1 MREISFESTLRVR
14 DKFRI
19 EFKIQLKTLERERIT
34 TMRVK
39 KKKKERLCIVRNC
52 IKIKITFPL
61 VFSFLLNRPS
71 IVSTISVVGVERTPR
86 EKQNGGGSDIITRK
100 IWQIISRG

>member
-1 MREISFESTLRVR
+1 MREISFVSTLRVR

-39 KKKKERLCIVRNC
+39 KKKKERLCIVR
-52 IKIKITFPL
+52 
-61 VFSFLLNRPS
+61 
-71 IVSTISVVGVERTPR
+71 VVL
-86 EKQNGGGSDIITRK
+86 KLK
-100 IWQIISRG
+100 

>member
-1 MREISFESTLRVR
+1 MREISFVSTLRVR

-39 KKKKERLCIVRNC
+39 KKKERLCIVR
-52 IKIKITFPL
+52 
-61 VFSFLLNRPS
+61 
-71 IVSTISVVGVERTPR
+71 VVL
-86 EKQNGGGSDIITRK
+86 KLK
-100 IWQIISRG
+100 